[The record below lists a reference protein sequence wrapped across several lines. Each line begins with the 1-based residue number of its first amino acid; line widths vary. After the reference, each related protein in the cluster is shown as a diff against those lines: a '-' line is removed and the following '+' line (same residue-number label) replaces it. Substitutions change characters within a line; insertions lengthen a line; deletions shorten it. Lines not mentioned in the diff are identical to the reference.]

1 MEQEVYVDLY
11 FLINTS
17 MDLLG
22 LMLSAA
28 LLHRKVNRWRAIL
41 AASLGG
47 LYAVV
52 SLLLLWDGVIGF
64 LTDCLAALMITAV
77 AFPVSRKSAFGKR
90 VGNLLGISAVYVL
103 VSMLLGGV
111 MTALY
116 SALNRLELPFA
127 ALQGDGLS
135 VWLFALLTLI
145 AGIVTA
151 KGGRFLGLAQKTKR
165 VTVHAV
171 LFGKPITL
179 FAMVDSG
186 NLCRDPISGKSVIVA
201 DLEKLSPILPPEL
214 RRACESGNYTGWL
227 STYQNSRVTRP
238 VPTRTANGESLLLA
252 IVPDRLTLDTGKE
265 VYEASYLIAPAPL
278 GESARGFDAL
288 IASD

>member
-28 LLHRKVNRWRAIL
+28 LLHRRIKRARAIF

-47 LYAVV
+47 LYSVV
-52 SLLLLWDGVIGF
+52 SLLMLWKGILGF
-64 LTDCLAALMITAV
+64 FADCLAAVLIVAI
-77 AFPVSRKSAFGKR
+77 AFPPPKSASPQKILQR
-90 VGNLLGISAVYVL
+90 LLGTSAVYVL

-116 SALNRLELPFA
+116 AALNRLELPFE

-135 VWLFALLTLI
+135 VWLFALLSLI
-145 AGIVTA
+145 AGLVTA
-151 KGGRFLGLAQKTKR
+151 KGGRFLGLAQKTKHL
-165 VTVHAV
+165 TIHAV

-179 FAMVDSG
+179 RAMVDSG
-186 NLCRDPISGKSVIVA
+186 NLCRDPISGRSVIVA
-201 DLEKLSPILPPEL
+201 DLSLLREALPPKL
-214 RRACESGNYTGWL
+214 RHACESGSYVDFL
-227 STYQNSRVTRP
+227 STHPYGSRVRP
-238 VPTRTANGESLLLA
+238 IPTRTANGDSILLA
-252 IVPDRLTLDTGKE
+252 ILPDRLTVDTGKE
-265 VYEASYLIAPAPL
+265 SYEADYLIAPASL

-288 IASD
+288 IGVD